1 MTPDPDRIGLRH
13 ALAGLAI
20 LATTGPA
27 LAQDTGRLLSF
38 GVNFGLV
45 ADDNPDLALD
55 GGEGTVDAFVST
67 DLLFRRATR
76 VQSLT
81 LSGNARLRNDG
92 GSDEDDSSGGLAQS
106 NLNLAYRRE
115 SADAALGVTAGLSR
129 DRVDYLDPLAVDL
142 DDDLIIDEIDAVGRT
157 GTRLSYRLDTTLE
170 LRRRAPLG
178 VILSAGLSGVDYSD
192 TNDAELTDEE
202 RRHAG
207 LGLRFDFNPVL
218 RGTVAVDYDDYE
230 NPDPDDGEES
240 RDELS
245 VGARLSRNL
254 PTGSIGLH
262 TGITSTDDGER
273 LTLGLNRA
281 LETPLWEVEG
291 EIGVT
296 RQVNGDITPVAQID
310 VSRDL
315 PTGQISALL
324 RRSVRSGSDA
334 EETVLNAV
342 SVSYAREVNRTLAM
356 SMGLSY
362 VGTEPSGDDESSDSF
377 TSARVDFS
385 KALTEDWSLN
395 LGLEHRSEDD
405 GDIGRASSN
414 RLSLS
419 LRRAFVTTR

>member
-92 GSDEDDSSGGLAQS
+92 GSEDDSSGGLAQS
-106 NLNLAYRRE
+106 GLNLDYRRE
-115 SADAALGVTAGLSR
+115 SADAALDVTAGLRR
-129 DRVDYLDPLAVDL
+129 DRVEYLDFFAVDL
-142 DDDLIIDEIDAVGRT
+142 DDDLIIDEIDAIGRT
-157 GTRLSYRLDTTLE
+157 GIRLNYRLDTTLE

-178 VILSAGLSGVDYSD
+178 VTLSAGLSGVDYSD

-207 LGLRFDFNPVL
+207 IGLRFNFNPVL
-218 RGTVAVDYDDYE
+218 RGTVAIDYE
-230 NPDPDDGEES
+230 DFQNPDDGEDN

-254 PTGSIGLH
+254 PTGSVGLR
-262 TGITSTDDGER
+262 TTVTSTDNGER
-273 LTLGLNRA
+273 LTLGLSRV
-281 LETPLWEVEG
+281 LELPLWNVSG
-291 EIGVT
+291 EIGIT
-296 RQVNGDITPVAQID
+296 REVSGDVTPVAQID

-315 PTGQISALL
+315 PTGQISSVL
-324 RRSVRSGSDA
+324 RRSVRTDSDG

-342 SVSYAREVNRTLAM
+342 SLNYGREVNPTLSM

-362 VGTEPSGDDESSDSF
+362 VGIEPSGEENSESF
-377 TSARVDFS
+377 TSARVDFR
-385 KALTEDWSLN
+385 KALTRDWSVD

-405 GDIGRASSN
+405 GDTGRASSN

>member
-38 GVNFGLV
+38 GTNFGLI

-55 GGEGTVDAFVST
+55 GGEGTVDAFLST

-81 LSGNARLRNDG
+81 LSGNAQLRNDDRSG
-92 GSDEDDSSGGLAQS
+92 GSSGGLAQS
-106 NLNLAYRRE
+106 SLNLDYRRE
-115 SADAALGVTAGLSR
+115 SADAAFDVTAGLRR
-129 DRVDYLDPLAVDL
+129 DRVEYLDFLAIDF

-157 GTRLSYRLDTTLE
+157 GTRLRYRLDTTLE

-178 VILSAGLSGVDYSD
+178 VTLSAGLSGVDYSD

-207 LGLRFDFNPVL
+207 LGLRFNFNPVL
-218 RGTVAVDYDDYE
+218 RGTVAIEYEDFE
-230 NPDPDDGEES
+230 NPDDEEDS

-245 VGARLSRNL
+245 IGTRLSRNL
-254 PTGSIGLH
+254 PTGSVGLR
-262 TGITSTDDGER
+262 TAVTSTDNGER
-273 LTLGLNRA
+273 LTLGLSRV
-281 LETPLWEVEG
+281 LELPLWNVSGELGITREISGEV
-291 EIGVT
+291 
-296 RQVNGDITPVAQID
+296 TPVAQID

-315 PTGQISALL
+315 PTGQISTVL
-324 RRSVRSGSDA
+324 RRSVRTDSDG
-334 EETVLNAV
+334 EETVLTAV
-342 SVSYAREVNRTLAM
+342 SLNYAREVNRTLSM

-362 VGTEPSGDDESSDSF
+362 VGTEPSGEEESDSF
-377 TSARVDFS
+377 ASARMDFS
-385 KALTEDWSLN
+385 KALTRDWSLN